1 MALSEQEQALLAQL
15 EKQLNEDPAFSST
28 MTGAQPALDLAPKAS
43 ARNLVIGALIAV
55 LGLGVLIAGVS
66 TKLIVV
72 GVLGFLITCG
82 GIYFATLTPKAGAKA
97 TAGASSTAKASKAQS
112 GKYSNF
118 MRNLEDKWDER
129 QGGSRP

>member
-15 EKQLNEDPAFSST
+15 EKQLNDDPVFSST
-28 MTGAQPALDLAPKAS
+28 MTGSQPVLDRAPKAS
-43 ARNLVIGALIAV
+43 PRNLVIGALIAV

-82 GIYFATLTPKAGAKA
+82 GIYWATTAPKVAGHAA
-97 TAGASSTAKASKAQS
+97 SGASSAPTSSKGQC
-112 GKYSNF
+112 GKYSSF

-129 QGGSRP
+129 QGGSRF